1 MSFKK
6 SQNWRGLANLY
17 VNWSKVDLDKNGL
30 EDSSHQL
37 RLKPQLVEQMV
48 KLDAP
53 SIDACAF
60 MVQCN
65 PFFYFKWK
73 AIDGLK
79 S

>member
-1 MSFKK
+1 M
-6 SQNWRGLANLY
+6 
-17 VNWSKVDLDKNGL
+17 DLDKNGL

-53 SIDACAF
+53 SIDACAL

-65 PFFYFKWK
+65 PFFLFQM
-73 AIDGLK
+73 K
-79 S
+79 SN